1 MSNGNTSSLSV
12 AAARPRVYLDGR
24 LRNDLEVLEW
34 EISPAPTFGRAVLRL
49 TGTPPQLPRYQATTA
64 LPEVGASVRIET
76 GSGEENAC
84 EFQGRITHHR
94 VQLSEGSE
102 QILLECESLLS
113 TLLAGK
119 VSSAWKL
126 AGSGT
131 LEQPQ
136 TQIVFN
142 QGPNSLASSQTFNL
156 SGRNARVFDSD
167 AEAVYWTA
175 AEALA
180 YLLATVVPSEVSVPA
195 RETLQ
200 NLCGG
205 ILLAPYDATGKSA
218 IDALVEIAAQAKLRI
233 RPLRRGLGLTF
244 YRSGREG
251 RVKNVSLQKPGS
263 TLRPDQ
269 SSLWQA
275 DIQIHHRPSRNSILV
290 LGQRKKYESTFV
302 LSKGWDPNNETTR
315 WRDCLRSVS
324 PNWPV
329 LSSVY
334 RRWVLNE
341 HGGYCNSPWNLN
353 RYELEHLSP
362 EDFRTQEPR
371 RFLPCLSADAEGES
385 LGVAVEIRLD
395 SSDDWRRWRGPLWI
409 SQDQCGIYLGG
420 DALPGE
426 FFQAACENTASV
438 RVTATLESDTRLSA
452 YIPGDPQAE
461 LEIFDFADR
470 FAWRKVHADSIFSH
484 PAGLSAD
491 ECDHSESI
499 LIAAS
504 QLAETTFTK
513 TQATLT
519 LARIDTS
526 YQVGDLVEKITGR
539 EIPLSGNPHSL
550 PSIERIFH
558 RFDRTQTTEL
568 QIQG

>member
-1 MSNGNTSSLSV
+1 MSNENTSSPSV
-12 AAARPRVYLDGR
+12 AAARPKVYLDGR
-24 LRNDLEVLEW
+24 LRSDLEVLEW
-34 EISPAPTFGRAVLRL
+34 EISPAPTFGRAVLML
-49 TGTPPQLPRYQATTA
+49 TGTPPRLPRYLPTTS
-64 LPEVGASVRIET
+64 LPEVGASVRVEI

-94 VQLSEGSE
+94 AQLSESGE
-102 QILLECESLLS
+102 RILLECEPLLAS
-113 TLLAGK
+113 LLAGK
-119 VSSAWKL
+119 ISSAWKR
-126 AGSGT
+126 AGSGII
-131 LEQPQ
+131 EQPQ
-136 TQIVFN
+136 TRTVFN
-142 QGPNSLASSQTFNL
+142 QGPQSLASSQTFEL
-156 SGRNARVFDSD
+156 AGRNARVFDSA
-167 AEAVYWTA
+167 AEALYWTA
-175 AEALA
+175 ADALA
-180 YLLATVVPSEVSVPA
+180 YLLATAVPSTVSVPT

-200 NLCGG
+200 ELCDG
-205 ILLAPYDATGKSA
+205 IFLGPYDATGKSA
-218 IDALVEIAAQAKLRI
+218 IDALVEIAARAGLRI

-244 YRSGREG
+244 YRSGRDG

-263 TLRPDQ
+263 TLRHEQ
-269 SSLWQA
+269 SSLWRA
-275 DIQIHHRPSRNSILV
+275 DLQIHHRPSRNSILV
-290 LGQRKKYESTFV
+290 SGQRKQYESTFV

-341 HGGYCNSPWNLN
+341 HGWYCGSPCNLN
-353 RYELEHLSP
+353 RYELEQLSP
-362 EDFRTQEPR
+362 EDFRTWEPR
-371 RFLPCLSADAEGES
+371 RFLPCLSADAEGET
-385 LGVAVEIRLD
+385 LGVVVEIRLD
-395 SSDDWRRWRGPLWI
+395 SGDDWRRWRGPLWI

-438 RVTATLESDTRLSA
+438 RVTATIESDTRLSA

-461 LEIFDFADR
+461 LKIFDFADR
-470 FAWRKVHADSIFSH
+470 FAWRKVHADSVFSQ
-484 PAGLSAD
+484 ASGLSAD

-499 LIAAS
+499 LAAAG
-504 QLAETTFTK
+504 QLAKTTFTK
-513 TQATLT
+513 THDTLT

-550 PSIERIFH
+550 PGIERILH
-558 RFDRTQTTEL
+558 RFDRDQTTEL